1 MRALIAINRS
11 DLIDNVAVEFCKFYK
26 LLDVNVCL
34 GAVNEYKVRFY
45 CTLVVKKEN
54 FFGKSE
60 CGYRGLGNNIVDY
73 ERTLFT
79 GI

>member
-45 CTLVVKKEN
+45 CTLAILKKG
-54 FFGKSE
+54 FLWKIRMWLSKSWE
-60 CGYRGLGNNIVDY
+60 
-73 ERTLFT
+73 
-79 GI
+79 